1 MSEQHCIACHGKLT
15 LRGATWICLKCN
27 SEDVDAS
34 AVFMEDGQADYVFID
49 CHGASMY
56 EGDSNTVVEGV
67 MFDDQD
73 SSKYEIVGKAV
84 YAPNHN
90 RKRRIKKDAVGKI
103 RRCQACQDLTVR
115 LRRREGADFYIP
127 SVKHPSRK
135 TLKKVEPVHY
145 EP

>member
-34 AVFMEDGQADYVFID
+34 AVFIEDGEADYVFID
-49 CHGASMY
+49 CHGATVY
-56 EGDSNTVVEGV
+56 EGNSNTVSEGV
-67 MFDDQD
+67 KFDDND
-73 SSKYEIVGKAV
+73 PNKYEIVGKAV

-90 RKRRIKKDAVGKI
+90 RKRRIKKEALGKI

-127 SVKHPSRK
+127 SSRHPGRK
-135 TLKKVEPVHY
+135 SLKKVEPVHY